1 MWRRRRRRQT
11 SRLAFPPLISP
22 GWTTSRHSQSH
33 SSSRA
38 RAGIQSG
45 SQVKQPKKLSNYYK
59 ILERWNY
66 YFNYK
71 LAVKLLSVLERIP
84 VFARFNVLDFIDL
97 GGDLNI
103 KVTLDNTE
111 DEYDDPIPA
120 GLHQEVYICISK
132 DRQPKLVSFWIIS
145 GRCLWLQK
153 YTNL

>member
-1 MWRRRRRRQT
+1 MFE
-11 SRLAFPPLISP
+11 S
-22 GWTTSRHSQSH
+22 
-33 SSSRA
+33 
-38 RAGIQSG
+38 
-45 SQVKQPKKLSNYYK
+45 
-59 ILERWNY
+59 WNN

-71 LAVKLLSVLERIP
+71 LVLKFLSVLERIP

-111 DEYDDPIPA
+111 DEYDDPIPD

-145 GRCLWLQK
+145 SRCLWLQK